1 MMSGMPGSG
10 SEDDTLFHSRAV
22 RTLERRR
29 REDELRSSLG
39 EPPDDPD
46 AEATVALLGRAKD
59 GDKAAGNQLFER
71 YYERLQRYVRIELHA
86 HRQSDAED
94 IVQES
99 CLKML
104 QGLESFEYRGKDSLY
119 AYLKRIAY
127 HLVLAGSRPRG
138 GKVHVAGDAAELEFA
153 NRVHEAPS
161 PSMLARS
168 AELRRI
174 LDESMA
180 QLPPQLREVLL
191 NRQVLQAP
199 SKVVAQ
205 WMGLADEHQVNRL
218 AHQARVRWLGIAA
231 PRLDAWMDAE

>member
-1 MMSGMPGSG
+1 MAGGDP
-10 SEDDTLFHSRAV
+10 DDTLFHSRAA
-22 RTLERRR
+22 RMSERRR
-29 REDELRSSLG
+29 REEELQSALG
-39 EPPDDPD
+39 ASVEEADL
-46 AEATVALLGRAKD
+46 EATVALLGRAKD
-59 GDKAAGNQLFER
+59 GDKDAGNALFER

-86 HRQSDAED
+86 HRQSEADD

-104 QGLESFEYRGKDSLY
+104 QGLDSFEYRGKDSLY
-119 AYLKRIAY
+119 AYLKRVAY

-138 GKVHVAGDAAELEFA
+138 GKPHVTGEAAELEFA
-153 NRVHEAPS
+153 LRVHDAPS

-168 AELRRI
+168 AELQRI

-180 QLPPQLREVLL
+180 RLPDQMREVLL

-205 WMGLADEHQVNRL
+205 WMGLDDEHQVNRL
-218 AHQARVRWLGIAA
+218 AHQARVRWLGIAG